1 VQAPLGPF
9 VLHSLSGQLPLY
21 EVMTCFLTQYQM
33 RENEEKQ
40 KLPAHHCSV
49 RLLLLLLFLFV
60 IISSVVR
67 VGKVKFPEKI
77 VVFAYII

>member
-1 VQAPLGPF
+1 
-9 VLHSLSGQLPLY
+9 
-21 EVMTCFLTQYQM
+21 M